1 MLIRYHNTLFKLQI
15 ILILVGA
22 FRVGGARTPN
32 SYESSACES
41 RALTASAPILND
53 LSIITYLYV
62 MLETEKWSCVP
73 IQPILLVKQSIQ
85 ITYMHAK

>member
-1 MLIRYHNTLFKLQI
+1 MFVYFYFLGITVLQHTYPIFVLIRYHNTLFKLQI

-62 MLETEKWSCVP
+62 MLETEK
-73 IQPILLVKQSIQ
+73 
-85 ITYMHAK
+85 

>member
-1 MLIRYHNTLFKLQI
+1 M
-15 ILILVGA
+15 
-22 FRVGGARTPN
+22 GGTGTPN

-53 LSIITYLYV
+53 LSIITHLYV
-62 MLETEKWSCVP
+62 ICTRKVETEKWSCVP

-85 ITYMHAK
+85 ITYMHVK